1 MSLVNNVAAGKPA
14 VGGALSVAP
23 AGTTLPT
30 DATTALAGAFTNL
43 GYISSDGVTKTIT
56 RETEEIKAWG
66 GDTVHTPLTSFGE
79 AFQLK
84 LIEYLNPDVRKVAYG
99 DDNVTGTLANGIT
112 TTIKA
117 VDLVEK
123 VYALDMI
130 VNGAIER
137 IVIPRGKV
145 TAVGDTVYVD
155 NDVAGYDITITALP
169 DSTGNYSYEYT
180 KQS

>member
-1 MSLVNNVAAGKPA
+1 
-14 VGGALSVAP
+14 
-23 AGTTLPT
+23 
-30 DATTALAGAFTNL
+30 
-43 GYISSDGVTKTIT
+43 
-56 RETEEIKAWG
+56 
-66 GDTVHTPLTSFGE
+66 
-79 AFQLK
+79 
-84 LIEYLNPDVRKVAYG
+84 
-99 DDNVTGTLANGIT
+99 
-112 TTIKA
+112 
-117 VDLVEK
+117 
-123 VYALDMI
+123 MI